1 MSAPV
6 VFVTLADGRA
16 LALDLPAFQRALQ
29 QGHELAPA
37 RSGISSPQPCEV
49 TDAGGMEQ
57 RTGVPASWWLE
68 SARRGTVPSLQ
79 AGKYRR
85 FVVAEAVEALRSRRR

>member
-1 MSAPV
+1 MNVPV

-16 LALDLPAFQRALQ
+16 LALDLPSFQRALQ

-37 RSGISSPQPCEV
+37 GDGSSPSATFEIA
-49 TDAGGMEQ
+49 DAEGMEQ

-68 SARRGTVPSLQ
+68 AARRGNVPHIR
-79 AGKYRR
+79 AGKYVR